1 MKKAIKRLSVLLM
14 TVLLAVSFV
23 GCSLFKE
30 KTFTKEGMS
39 ITLTGQFVEQEY
51 VTQTVCY
58 VSPKVVVTALK
69 EEFTMLAGFEG
80 WSLVEYASTTIANN
94 KLNCRYYGAKGYVYF
109 VFEKEVSG
117 KDYTYYAACYKS
129 TDAFWL
135 VQFGCETKNYE
146 DLQDTMIKYAESVT
160 FETAEDAA

>member
-1 MKKAIKRLSVLLM
+1 MKNVIRKLSVLFM
-14 TVLLAVSFV
+14 TVILAVSFF

-39 ITLTGQFVEQEY
+39 ITLTGQFVEKEY

-58 VSPKVVVTALK
+58 VSSKMVVTALK
-69 EEFTMLAGFEG
+69 EEFTMLAGLEG
-80 WSLVEYASTTIANN
+80 WSLTEYASRTIASN
-94 KLNCRYYGAKGYVYF
+94 KLSCGSYAAKGYVYF

-135 VQFGCETKNYE
+135 IQFGCETKNYE
-146 DLQDTMIKYAESVT
+146 DLLDTMIKYAETVT
-160 FETAEDAA
+160 FEAAAE